1 MGFHLIDQAA
11 CFAAGQP
18 TVRGCTVPNGRSTQ
32 GGNSG
37 RGWAC
42 VATAATC
49 FWVACMAYPPQRQI
63 NGLQRCNSLLCGC
76 QILQGKAV
84 HRLIGRQHGF
94 AAAQAVERLHVQ
106 AGWGR
111 GWCCST
117 PWPVRC
123 ARLRIEWADR
133 GLGWIVL
140 CVLGELQLFR
150 TVKA

>member
-18 TVRGCTVPNGRSTQ
+18 TVRGCIVPNGRSTQ

-37 RGWAC
+37 RGSAC
-42 VATAATC
+42 IATAATC
-49 FWVACMAYPPQRQI
+49 FLGWLAWLTSHQRQI

-94 AAAQAVERLHVQ
+94 AAAQAVEYRMG
-106 AGWGR
+106 A
-111 GWCCST
+111 
-117 PWPVRC
+117 
-123 ARLRIEWADR
+123 
-133 GLGWIVL
+133 
-140 CVLGELQLFR
+140 GELLPVVGGRSHGIAQR
-150 TVKA
+150 RAQGKW

>member
-11 CFAAGQP
+11 CLAAGQP
-18 TVRGCTVPNGRSTQ
+18 TVRGCIVPNG
-32 GGNSG
+32 GGTPWVNSG